1 MRERYRE
8 DCDIAMYD
16 ILPDKDRYAKA
27 ALLYGDALQGAYL
40 VLSLDIEN
48 SSKLPLCGKLCQWAV
63 HDGSCCDISARK
75 EI

>member
-27 ALLYGDALQGAYL
+27 ALLYGDAL
-40 VLSLDIEN
+40 
-48 SSKLPLCGKLCQWAV
+48 
-63 HDGSCCDISARK
+63 
-75 EI
+75 